1 MPTPRSKG
9 NSERDALCMALQTGH
24 NEQVI
29 ERYIEYQRYASARP
43 WRARTVE
50 VRTVQLRVIAEAL
63 APVRLIDATEESIL
77 AWHTRLRGKPET
89 RASYT
94 SAIRGL
100 YHWMAVRARPRLRT
114 DDPTLILERP
124 RIPATQPRPMVDRH
138 YDLALACAVSNPEMY
153 LWLGLMGCSGLRCCE
168 VAWMH
173 VGDVEHLPDDSGMLH
188 ITGKGGK
195 QRTVPVGRHLMLTLR
210 PFLRGQGP
218 VFTRPSD
225 GRAHTP
231 KNVSQR
237 VNEFLRGV
245 GVPAPSTAH
254 SLRHRFAGDY
264 HALDPDLYRQA
275 KLMGH
280 ASVDTTQRYTEISPV
295 EAAAFIEQLT
305 SRRLNPGRR
314 GITPRHG
321 RAA

>member
-1 MPTPRSKG
+1 MMPTPR
-9 NSERDALCMALQTGH
+9 NSRKAVSDTPAMTLNTGH
-24 NEQVI
+24 NAQVLAQ
-29 ERYIEYQRYASARP
+29 YLDYQRYAAAKP
-43 WRARTVE
+43 WLPRTAE
-50 VRTVQLRVIAEAL
+50 WRSTQLRIIADAL
-63 APVRLIDATEESIL
+63 SPVRLLDATEDDVL

-94 SAIRGL
+94 SAARGL
-100 YHWMAVRARPRLRT
+100 FHWMAVKSRPRLRL

-124 RIPATQPRPMVDRH
+124 RIPTAQPRPMVDRH
-138 YDLALACAVSNPEMY
+138 YDLALACAVSDPEMY
-153 LWLGLMGCSGLRCCE
+153 IWLGLMGCSGLRCCE

-195 QRTVPVGRHLMLTLR
+195 QRTVPAGRHLMLTLR
-210 PFLRGQGP
+210 PFLRGRGP

-225 GRAHTP
+225 GGPHTP
-231 KNVSQR
+231 KGVSQR
-237 VNEFLRGV
+237 VSTFLQGV
-245 GVPAPSTAH
+245 GVPAPSRAH
-254 SLRHRFAGDY
+254 SLRHRFGTDY

-280 ASVDTTQRYTEISPV
+280 SSVDTTQRYTEVSPV
-295 EAAAFIEQLT
+295 EAAAFIEQMT
-305 SRRLNPGRR
+305 NRRLSAPGR
-314 GITPRHG
+314 IHD